1 LRYRTR
7 LPHRTR
13 ARTLATAAQQLGAA
27 LALLGPCE
35 RVVAV
40 EPVRLLLT
48 EPEKPFRNPVTMH

>member
-1 LRYRTR
+1 
-7 LPHRTR
+7 
-13 ARTLATAAQQLGAA
+13 
-27 LALLGPCE
+27 LLGPCE